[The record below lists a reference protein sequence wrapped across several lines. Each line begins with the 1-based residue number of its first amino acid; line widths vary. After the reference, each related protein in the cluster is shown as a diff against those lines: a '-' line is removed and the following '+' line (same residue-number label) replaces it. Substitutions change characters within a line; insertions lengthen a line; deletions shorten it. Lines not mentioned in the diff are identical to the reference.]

1 MVALFCRH
9 FDHYSGYVK
18 TKNEEVLVGE
28 ALNLKFLRM
37 SQPLHVL
44 ILSRKS
50 SLSWPPGPRFKIEV
64 QRRSRIRFLFVMHYE
79 YVFSLVNRGCTRKKA
94 CIHIRFG
101 TALFPKKQSSSGALE
116 EQHLQKSDAVTGRG
130 TCSTV
135 SKIEHPLG
143 ISDCQAELPRL
154 N

>member
-64 QRRSRIRFLFVMHYE
+64 QRRSRIRFLFASADK
-79 YVFSLVNRGCTRKKA
+79 YVFALFHQGYARKKA
-94 CIHIRFG
+94 RIHIRFG

-116 EQHLQKSDAVTGRG
+116 GQHLQKSDTVTGRG

-135 SKIEHPLG
+135 
-143 ISDCQAELPRL
+143 AEF
-154 N
+154 

>member
-79 YVFSLVNRGCTRKKA
+79 YVFSLVNKGYTRKKA
-94 CIHIRFG
+94 RIHIRFG

-116 EQHLQKSDAVTGRG
+116 VQHLQKSDTVTGRG

-135 SKIEHPLG
+135 
-143 ISDCQAELPRL
+143 AEF
-154 N
+154 